1 MLKRAIPIAAA
12 FVLLF
17 SAAMAVAVAKPGNG
31 GGHGG
36 HGGHGSGGNK
46 GAQTKMTF
54 KLDDHEVDSGSNVT
68 GTVNLTTGKG
78 KKSSTALAGATLDVE
93 VDGEDYA
100 TLTTDA
106 SGNATVTITAP
117 ADGEHQVKVFYAG
130 DATHRSAQ
138 RAQGFSVGVATES
151 PSPAPVVTP

>member
-1 MLKRAIPIAAA
+1 MLKRAIPVAMA

-31 GGHGG
+31 GGK
-36 HGGHGSGGNK
+36 GHGSGGNK

-54 KLDDHEVDSGSNVT
+54 KLDEHEVASGSNVT
-68 GTVNLTTGKG
+68 GTVNLMTGKG
-78 KKSSTALAGATLDVE
+78 KKASTPLAGATLDVD

-106 SGNATVTITAP
+106 AGNATVTVTAP

-138 RAQGFSVGVATES
+138 RAQGFFVGLVTET
-151 PSPAPVVTP
+151 PSPTPAVTP